1 MTLLDRIRGMKE
13 AVRTP
18 VPVRNRVEPGTQ
30 QGKELY
36 AEAFGPVRRGLR
48 ACTQSPIAPVR
59 NPPVASALKEVLA
72 QKNVLR
78 MQARGS
84 LPSTQYMRLPRG
96 GFRCLRCGHVTA
108 SRSGITTHYRRK
120 HGSP

>member
-36 AEAFGPVRRGLR
+36 AEAFGPVR
-48 ACTQSPIAPVR
+48 SPLSPLYAIPLLH
-59 NPPVASALKEVLA
+59 PP
-72 QKNVLR
+72 
-78 MQARGS
+78 
-84 LPSTQYMRLPRG
+84 
-96 GFRCLRCGHVTA
+96 
-108 SRSGITTHYRRK
+108 
-120 HGSP
+120 